1 MKITFCGH
9 AHFFAD
15 EFLEKRVI
23 MLLEEKIGN
32 CDAEIFLGGYGEFDS
47 FAHRI
52 CWKYKQTHPKVS
64 IALVIPYLDRD
75 YEKEKYDSVIY
86 PGLEKIPQRLAILY
100 RNRWMV
106 DHADILI
113 CYIDHSWG
121 GAYKTYLYA
130 KRKNILIINLSPK
143 GCFGG

>member
-9 AHFFAD
+9 EHFFAD

-64 IALVIPYLDRD
+64 IALVIPYLDR
-75 YEKEKYDSVIY
+75 EKNTRHRFLFLVFSHKNQIVSS
-86 PGLEKIPQRLAILY
+86 LAPANWL
-100 RNRWMV
+100 
-106 DHADILI
+106 
-113 CYIDHSWG
+113 
-121 GAYKTYLYA
+121 
-130 KRKNILIINLSPK
+130 
-143 GCFGG
+143 

>member
-9 AHFFAD
+9 AHFYAD
-15 EFLEKRVI
+15 EFFEKRVA
-23 MLLEEKIGN
+23 MFLEEKIGD
-32 CDAEIFLGGYGEFDS
+32 CSAEIFLGGYGGFDS
-47 FAHRI
+47 FAYRI
-52 CWKYKQTHPKVS
+52 CWKYKQTHPNVS
-64 IALVIPYLDRD
+64 IVLVIPYLDRN

-86 PGLEKIPQRLAILY
+86 PELEKIPKRLAILY

-106 DHADILI
+106 DQADILI

-130 KRKNILIINLSPK
+130 KRKNILIMNLSQK
-143 GCFGG
+143 DFR